1 MRKYCTF
8 VAEKHTNQPL
18 PVDHWCGKY
27 HCMKNTLFPRLCG
40 LVLLSICG
48 FFSVS
53 MDAAP
58 KLYSAYIE
66 NVQVNTADVYVSA
79 SEGTDRFKCRM
90 IRTNLDHT
98 FWVKPDENG
107 KFTLKGMNQCTAHT
121 LEIWAV
127 DEDVADSI
135 SDNSITLSYST
146 LGDAI
151 DLYLRGGMNGW
162 GTNLP
167 FRYTT
172 TSGIYAVTTKIV
184 AGTYEY
190 QVANYSWSSQSAHRY
205 ITVSEEKY
213 VTFCARSIENF
224 ISTADSLYMA
234 GTVVNPEMSETPAWD
249 VSNAAVCTWVGMQ
262 AVWKGAINRN
272 GEYKFIK
279 HTSNAD
285 IWGADVYGS
294 NQSISGISSTASFAK
309 FTFDLPTLSW
319 KWEELDDLCTT
330 TGYEK
335 SSTYEYSLSLY
346 RNAANNALQV
356 SASNI
361 QTATPTAVKF
371 YCYDYD
377 SADNDYSVSLEA
389 LSTGSKTFVGSIPF
403 SYLRPNSNNT
413 ICYAAELTYSSGD
426 VVHSP
431 KAFYSLNGACTTDT
445 LFLYHHGQS
454 ETGGVEE
461 YRSGRIVQPIVY
473 RRKFKPGYWETLCLP
488 FEVYDIRVYDTDDKQ
503 EYCLH
508 PQAVNG
514 VDTLDGE
521 FWLRS
526 FTGENVEAANVENS
540 WTTPAKDYTFMPER
554 NTPYIIMFPDED
566 NYYDDKYILFYAE
579 GFQTIESEFSP
590 SRPTENDVYTY
601 AGNNTLQ
608 PQTITNAYLL
618 ASGSEY
624 FDGTAEGSGTLY
636 PFEAALFATQQT
648 VAKMPRMRINRR
660 QDTPT
665 NLIPTTSTT
674 EGEVYTLW
682 GNRVGAFVSEGD
694 YVVLTHS
701 LPAGLYLVRTGNTTT
716 KVCLSK

>member
-1 MRKYCTF
+1 MDLVYLRKYCTF

-48 FFSVS
+48 FFSAS

-79 SEGTDRFKCRM
+79 SEDAVQYKCRM
-90 IRTNLDHT
+90 NRTGLVDHDFPMT
-98 FWVKPDENG
+98 ATDG
-107 KFTLKGMNQCTAHT
+107 KFTLTGMNQCTAHT
-121 LEIWAV
+121 LQVWAV
-127 DEDVADSI
+127 DADGNV

-146 LGDAI
+146 LGDTYS
-151 DLYLRGGMNGW
+151 LYLAGEMNNWGG
-162 GTNLP
+162 TTLQ
-167 FRYTT
+167 FRYTPVSGVYALT
-172 TSGIYAVTTKIV
+172 TYIAAGQYNYKLNNGSGTWTDGNNRGLKVPKS
-184 AGTYEY
+184 G
-190 QVANYSWSSQSAHRY
+190 
-205 ITVSEEKY
+205 Y
-213 VTFCARSIENF
+213 VTFYAKEVGYFAS
-224 ISTADSLYMA
+224 SVDSLFLVSA
-234 GTVVNPEMSETPAWD
+234 SVETD
-249 VSNAAVCTWVGMQ
+249 VYACQWIDRT
-262 AVWKGAINRN
+262 AVWKGNIEQLRT
-272 GEYKFIK
+272 YKIK
-279 HTSNAD
+279 KKCSAC
-285 IWGADVYGS
+285 GATGDSWWYDKDLYS
-294 NQSISGISSTASFAK
+294 DAQTNPISSTASFAK

-330 TGYEK
+330 TG
-335 SSTYEYSLSLY
+335 TDYSLSLY
-346 RNAANNALQV
+346 LSADNTALQV
-356 SASNI
+356 SATGTRSTI
-361 QTATPTAVKF
+361 PTGATFT
-371 YCYDYD
+371 CYDYTSSDKDYTATLKTLITNGTTYIASIPLTALPMSTD
-377 SADNDYSVSLEA
+377 SKICYSVQ
-389 LSTGSKTFVGSIPF
+389 F
-403 SYLRPNSNNT
+403 
-413 ICYAAELTYSSGD
+413 TYSDGTTLNTD
-426 VVHSP
+426 TL
-431 KAFYSLNGACTTDT
+431 FYSLAGGCTTDT
-445 LFLYHHGQS
+445 LRLCHHGQ
-454 ETGGVEE
+454 TDGDYTTVEF
-461 YRSGRIVQPIVY
+461 SGTRIVQPIVY
-473 RRKFKPGYWETLCLP
+473 RRQFKPGYWETLCLP
-488 FEVYDIRVYDTDDKQ
+488 FEVTKMWVYDADEQQNYDIYPQYIRGNDTISG
-503 EYCLH
+503 YY
-508 PQAVNG
+508 
-514 VDTLDGE
+514 
-521 FWLRS
+521 WLRT
-526 FTGENVEAANVENS
+526 FTGENVSAAGVENS
-540 WTTPAKDYTFMPER
+540 WQTAATEQNYLPEK

-566 NYYDDKYILFYAE
+566 NYYEDKYIYFSAE
-579 GFQTIESEFSP
+579 GFQTIESTFSP

-682 GNRVGAFVSEGD
+682 GNRVGAFASEGD

>member
-1 MRKYCTF
+1 MVIIVDLSGYVTF
-8 VAEKHTNQPL
+8 YAREVGYFASS
-18 PVDHWCGKY
+18 VDS
-27 HCMKNTLFPRLCG
+27 LFL
-40 LVLLSICG
+40 
-48 FFSVS
+48 
-53 MDAAP
+53 
-58 KLYSAYIE
+58 
-66 NVQVNTADVYVSA
+66 VSA
-79 SEGTDRFKCRM
+79 SVETDVYACQW
-90 IRTNLDHT
+90 IDRT
-98 FWVKPDENG
+98 
-107 KFTLKGMNQCTAHT
+107 
-121 LEIWAV
+121 
-127 DEDVADSI
+127 
-135 SDNSITLSYST
+135 
-146 LGDAI
+146 
-151 DLYLRGGMNGW
+151 
-162 GTNLP
+162 
-167 FRYTT
+167 
-172 TSGIYAVTTKIV
+172 
-184 AGTYEY
+184 
-190 QVANYSWSSQSAHRY
+190 
-205 ITVSEEKY
+205 
-213 VTFCARSIENF
+213 
-224 ISTADSLYMA
+224 
-234 GTVVNPEMSETPAWD
+234 
-249 VSNAAVCTWVGMQ
+249 
-262 AVWKGAINRN
+262 AVWKGNIEQLRT
-272 GEYKFIK
+272 YKIK
-279 HTSNAD
+279 KKCSACDATGDSWWYDKDLYSDAQTNP
-285 IWGADVYGS
+285 
-294 NQSISGISSTASFAK
+294 ISSTASFAK

-403 SYLRPNSNNT
+403 SNLRPNSDNT

-431 KAFYSLNGACTTDT
+431 KAFYSLDGACTTDT

-473 RRKFKPGYWETLCLP
+473 KRKFKPGYWETLCLP

-514 VDTLDGE
+514 VDTLYGE

-540 WTTPAKDYTFMPER
+540 WTTPAKDYTFMPEK
-554 NTPYIIMFPDED
+554 NTPYIIMFPDAD
-566 NYYDDKYILFYAE
+566 GYYDDKYILFYAE

-590 SRPTENDVYTY
+590 SRPSVDDVYTY

-636 PFEAALFATQQT
+636 PFEAALFATQLT

-674 EGEVYTLW
+674 TEGEVYTLW
-682 GNRVGAFVSEGD
+682 GNRVGAFASEGD
-694 YVVLTHS
+694 YVVLTRS